1 MAEEDNGTVP
11 EQPGQPLP
19 APPQSNLD
27 INIVPGGAVLTFPVQ
42 LGMDNVTMK
51 QLVKQYLAAH
61 PELVQEIAREA
72 IVQRQ
77 QELKFIQMIN
87 RSRND

>member
-1 MAEEDNGTVP
+1 MAEADNGKPP
-11 EQPGQPLP
+11 E
-19 APPQSNLD
+19 PPPSNLN

-42 LGMDNVTMK
+42 LGMDNVTAT
-51 QLVKQYLAAH
+51 QFVKAFLAAH

-72 IVQRQ
+72 IAQKQ
-77 QELKFIQMIN
+77 QELKFIEMVR